1 MNRKIFVF
9 LVIISLCFTTIT
21 AQENIISVFEKS
33 YTEKN
38 LKVCLKKGLKKLSI
52 NLNEEVP
59 EKNLGIINFILK
71 NTYEINIHKMRGEE
85 ENQVYTKQTGEEAVF
100 DKDGNLVTNAWNQGS
115 YNYGKYEMPIQK
127 FELDIW
133 PWLVW
138 GNTREDPT
146 TFEERFYYYIMDLD
160 RGIQEY
166 IFLENKN
173 ELEKVKYSDLEET
186 DKLVYQFF
194 NYLLFN
200 KSYKLDLSEQNI
212 KKYKKNADNYWKYL
226 SQLMELSGYKQ

>member
-1 MNRKIFVF
+1 MNKKMFLFV
-9 LVIISLCFTTIT
+9 LLILMCIITVS
-21 AQENIISVFEKS
+21 AKENILSVFEKS
-33 YTEKN
+33 YTVED
-38 LKVCLKKGLKKLSI
+38 LEVCLKNGLEKLSI

-59 EKNLGIINFILK
+59 EENLRIINFILK
-71 NTYEINIHKMRGEE
+71 NTYENNIHKMRGEE
-85 ENQVYTKQTGEEAVF
+85 ENQVYTKKTGEEAVF
-100 DKDGNLVTNAWNQGS
+100 DKDGKLVTNPWNQGS

-138 GNTREDPT
+138 GNARNDPT

-173 ELEKVKYSDLEET
+173 DLEKVQYSNLGET

-200 KSYKLDLSEQNI
+200 KTYKLDLSEQNI
-212 KKYKKNADNYWKYL
+212 IEYTKSADNYWKYL
-226 SQLMELSGYKQ
+226 LQLLELSGYK